1 MRETN
6 DYCAT
11 THTVY
16 NVPELL
22 AIFNPPS
29 QFNTHT
35 FAFFTQQLCLYKMWL
50 VPTDHYQPDVHVP
63 AMLLICLTH
72 IGDPSTEKARL
83 ATS

>member
-1 MRETN
+1 MIIVQLHIQCTMYQN
-6 DYCAT
+6 CWLFSILHLNS
-11 THTVY
+11 THTHLPFLRSNY
-16 NVPELL
+16 MP
-22 AIFNPPS
+22 
-29 QFNTHT
+29 
-35 FAFFTQQLCLYKMWL
+35 KMWL